1 MKNLP
6 IDGERISVKLKYQ
19 TEGRSYLKTSAVM
32 RGEHDMKIER
42 NSVGSAELA
51 YQIFGTGKV
60 DVVIEMGLGASMAEW
75 RRIAERLA
83 ESHTILLYERAGYGT
98 SSVSRLERTP
108 ENIATELY
116 QLLKQIEHTEKITIL
131 AHSQGG
137 LYAWKF
143 AKMYPKMVE
152 KLVLLDPLSPEDYR
166 FRMELTEE
174 EFKKSGADKTQGLQM
189 NLRLTRK
196 HLGWMVRMLMR
207 KAPPFYY
214 YNEFLK
220 EERKE
225 ILTMISRPQ
234 TYETALKEYEA
245 AHDMFHLMGFLD
257 RKNAPKIRIILI
269 THDSDIARKE
279 IREFGGA
286 SEEQAEKIEVLWQEL
301 MHAYLDCVSDG
312 EWIQAK
318 HSSHYIHL
326 TDMDLVCN
334 ILRKDVDMV
343 I

>member
-1 MKNLP
+1 
-6 IDGERISVKLKYQ
+6 
-19 TEGRSYLKTSAVM
+19 
-32 RGEHDMKIER
+32 MKIER

-51 YQIFGTGKV
+51 YRIFGNGKV
-60 DVVIEMGLGASMAEW
+60 DVVIEMGLGASVAEW
-75 RRIAERLA
+75 WRIAERLA
-83 ESHTILLYERAGYGT
+83 ESHTVLLYERAGYGR

-116 QLLKQIEHTEKITIL
+116 QLLKQVEHTEKITIL

-143 AKMYPKMVE
+143 AKLYPKMVE
-152 KLVLLDPLSPEDYR
+152 KLVLLDPLSPEEYR

>member
-1 MKNLP
+1 
-6 IDGERISVKLKYQ
+6 
-19 TEGRSYLKTSAVM
+19 
-32 RGEHDMKIER
+32 
-42 NSVGSAELA
+42 
-51 YQIFGTGKV
+51 
-60 DVVIEMGLGASMAEW
+60 MAEW
-75 RRIAERLA
+75 RQIAGRLA

-98 SSVSRLERTP
+98 SSVSCLERTP

-116 QLLKQIEHTEKITIL
+116 QLLKQVEHTEKITIL
-131 AHSQGG
+131 AHSLGG

-143 AKMYPKMVE
+143 AKLYPKMVE
-152 KLVLLDPLSPEDYR
+152 KLVLLDPLSPEEYR